1 MQLSLKKKVNL
12 LIIGKNSLLSKI
24 FLNNT
29 KIKYFSV
36 YSKNDLKKINFNKY
50 THIINFSFNPILK
63 KKKYKKK
70 LDFDFKLSE
79 IVKKYSIIYI
89 MISTRLVY
97 SNLKIRL
104 NESTKIFKPITKYG
118 QNKLIIENN
127 IKKRLPNKHLI
138 LRVSNILYN
147 DITKKKNLFFFK
159 VLRSLKTKNKILLDF
174 SPQTFKDFI
183 TPKYFSRSLD
193 QLILSN
199 SVGTFN
205 FCSGIKIKVEDIV
218 KKIIEGYGKGKF
230 LYLSKK
236 VASESF
242 FMSNRKLYA
251 KTKINLSLKQIMNYC
266 FNMGKVLRNG

>member
-12 LIIGKNSLLSKI
+12 LIIGKKSLLCRI
-24 FLNNT
+24 FLDNT

-36 YSKNDLKKINFNKY
+36 YSRNDLKKINFNTY
-50 THIINFSFNPILK
+50 THIINFSFNPVLK
-63 KKKYKKK
+63 KKKYKKE
-70 LDFDFKLSE
+70 LDLDFKLSE

-89 MISTRLVY
+89 MISTRFVY
-97 SNLKIRL
+97 SNFKIRL
-104 NESTKIFKPITKYG
+104 NESTKIYKPITKYG

-127 IKKRLPNKHLI
+127 IIKKLPCKHLI

-147 DITKKKNLFFFK
+147 DITKKKNLFFFN
-159 VLRSLKTKNKILLDF
+159 VLRSLKTKNKILLNF
-174 SPQTFKDFI
+174 NPSTFKDFI

-205 FCSGIKIKVEDIV
+205 FCSGIKIKVDDIV

-230 LYLSKK
+230 LYTRKK
-236 VASESF
+236 IANESF
-242 FMSNRKLYA
+242 FMSNSKLYA
-251 KTKINLSLKQIMNYC
+251 KTKIYLSLKQIMNYS
-266 FNMGKVLRNG
+266 FNMGKALRNG